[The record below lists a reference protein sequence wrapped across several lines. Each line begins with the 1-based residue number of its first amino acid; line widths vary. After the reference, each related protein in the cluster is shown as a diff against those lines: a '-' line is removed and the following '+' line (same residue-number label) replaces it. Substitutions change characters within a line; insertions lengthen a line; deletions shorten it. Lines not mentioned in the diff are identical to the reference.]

1 MGDLSPRLL
10 SIAIV
15 LLMLLRT
22 VTVTQAQE
30 KPEVAMEEVIT
41 EPVISAPVVA
51 KLPLW
56 EAGLTGGGITQPAY
70 PGADERANLL
80 LALPYVIYRGE
91 YLRVDRGAV
100 GVRAIKT
107 PRAEVDV
114 GFAASLGSRAEN
126 IEARKGMDDLGTLL
140 EFGPRLRV
148 NLGDVSKGKS
158 DNRVQF
164 PLRAVF
170 DINDSFSY
178 RGLAFEPQWVN
189 DVRLPANWHSS
200 ISLGAVFGD
209 QQLVNTF
216 YRVSPAEA
224 TSTRPVYDAK
234 SGLIALR
241 ASIFISRLFNPEVRF
256 FSYLRLDSVGG
267 AANHDSPLVRR
278 DIGWSV
284 GLGLAWTLSRSER
297 SAKD

>member
-1 MGDLSPRLL
+1 MEKFSPRLL
-10 SIAIV
+10 SVAAV
-15 LLMLLRT
+15 LLMMLCIAT
-22 VTVTQAQE
+22 VSQAQDKSE
-30 KPEVAMEEVIT
+30 EVMEEVIT
-41 EPVISAPVVA
+41 ESVTTAPVVA

-80 LALPYVIYRGE
+80 LALPYVLYRGQ
-91 YLRVDRGAV
+91 YLRVDRGTV

-107 PRAEVDV
+107 SRTEVDV

-126 IEARKGMDDLGTLL
+126 IEARRGMADLGTLL
-140 EFGPRLRV
+140 EFGPRLRI

-158 DNRVQF
+158 DSRIQF

-170 DINDSFSY
+170 DINDNFSY

-189 DVRLPANWHSS
+189 DVRLPSDWLSS
-200 ISLGAVFGD
+200 ISLGAVLGD

-224 TSTRPVYDAK
+224 TSTRPVFDAQ

-241 ASIFISRLFNPEVRF
+241 ASFFISRLFNPEVRF
-256 FSYLRLDSVGG
+256 FSYLRLDSVHG

-284 GLGLAWTLSRSER
+284 GLGLAWTLARSER
-297 SAKD
+297 NEKD

>member
-1 MGDLSPRLL
+1 MENFLPRLL
-10 SIAIV
+10 SVAAV
-15 LLMLLRT
+15 LLLCIAT
-22 VTVTQAQE
+22 VSQAQE
-30 KPEVAMEEVIT
+30 KPEEVMEEVIA
-41 EPVISAPVVA
+41 EPVITPPVVA

-56 EAGLTGGGITQPAY
+56 EAGLVGGGVTQPAY

-80 LALPYVIYRGE
+80 LALPYVIYRGQ
-91 YLRVDRGAV
+91 YLRVDRGTV

-107 PRAEVDV
+107 PRTEVDV

-140 EFGPRLRV
+140 EFGPRLRI
-148 NLGDVSKGKS
+148 NLGDVSNGKS
-158 DNRVQF
+158 DSRIQF

-170 DINDSFSY
+170 DINDNFSY

-189 DVRLPANWHSS
+189 DVRLASGWLSS
-200 ISLGAVFGD
+200 ISLGAVLGD

-234 SGLIALR
+234 SGLITLR
-241 ASIFISRLFNPEVRF
+241 ASIFVSRLFNPEVRF
-256 FSYLRLDSVGG
+256 FSYLRLDSVDG

-284 GLGLAWTLSRSER
+284 GLGLAWTLARSER
-297 SAKD
+297 IAKD